1 MTIYKKGKL
10 YSWISDNLSGKQIF
24 INSEPN
30 ELQVAKSFIELLD
43 EKLSF
48 RPYFDVIYI
57 LDKNEEVF
65 RLNKEFLLALKQ
77 SYLLSY
83 KILKSDT

>member
-10 YSWISDNLSGKQIF
+10 YTWISDSLLGKQIF

-30 ELQVAKSFIELLD
+30 ELQVAQSFIELL
-43 EKLSF
+43 EERLMF
-48 RPYFDVIYI
+48 RTYFEVTYI
-57 LDKNEEVF
+57 LDANEEVF
-65 RLNKEFLLALKQ
+65 RLSNEFLLALKQ

-83 KILKSDT
+83 KIMKSGL